1 MDHSLFKSSQ
11 KRGRV
16 DVGIKFPASSA
27 RSKQNY
33 VQIWSAYVCLCA
45 CRLLN
50 LFVQIFIRSAGHVCL
65 LTVAV
70 WLSRAA
76 QVDLVA
82 QARYRVGEFAGIVSE
97 VVFQCDSQISAVGHT
112 RRACKQRGGRSTSER
127 RKAVKE
133 NGSLSSIVAD
143 LDLFTQCCRTFPIH
157 CQRSTLT

>member
-1 MDHSLFKSSQ
+1 M
-11 KRGRV
+11 
-16 DVGIKFPASSA
+16 GIKFPASSA

-33 VQIWSAYVCLCA
+33 VQIWSAYVCLYA

-50 LFVQIFIRSAGHVCL
+50 LLVQIFIHSAGHVCS

-76 QVDLVA
+76 QADLVA
-82 QARYRVGEFAGIVSE
+82 QARYRLGEFAGIVSQ

-112 RRACKQRGGRSTSER
+112 ERACKQCGGRSTSER
-127 RKAVKE
+127 RKHKE
-133 NGSLSSIVAD
+133 SGSLSSIVAD
-143 LDLFTQCCRTFPIH
+143 FDLFTQCCRTFPIH